1 VLKIL
6 RASIATLPL
15 LFTTAVVCA
24 NDLELGQAA
33 PPATLTTLDGHSIS
47 TRALRGHTVILTFWA
62 TWCEPCQQELPI
74 LSRYA
79 AAHRDQGLEVL
90 GFSLDDSDG
99 LDKVRTIAQQ
109 LHFPVGLLDNSTAT
123 GYGRMWRIPVSFVI
137 DRDGILRYDGWK
149 AEQPAWNEARLTA
162 VVGPLLTASNHSAVK
177 SNIAKKISAS
187 HSDQIH

>member
-1 VLKIL
+1 M
-6 RASIATLPL
+6 
-15 LFTTAVVCA
+15 
-24 NDLELGQAA
+24 
-33 PPATLTTLDGHSIS
+33 H
-47 TRALRGHTVILTFWA
+47 GHTVILTFWA

-99 LDKVRTIAQQ
+99 LDKVRAIAQQ
-109 LHFPVGLLDNSTAT
+109 LHFPVGLLDRSTAT

-149 AEQPAWNEARLTA
+149 AEQPAWNEARLKA
-162 VVGPLLTASNHSAVK
+162 VVDPLLIHSNSSAARPD
-177 SNIAKKISAS
+177 IAEKT
-187 HSDQIH
+187 DTPLN